1 MYRALPVTG
10 RVASSSSRP
19 ALKVV
24 SRRLATDAV
33 QAPKKKSVVKR
44 LFWVTT
50 AATGTFYIGSTFAAF
65 NNQQY
70 YDFFSDNVPLG
81 QPMLEYAE
89 AHNWDT
95 LTVEDV
101 IDAAKNGVV
110 TIQRLTTDLINS
122 TPGAREAVESAKA
135 ATEKKIEEAKLS
147 TLKAIQSTRAKVDPV
162 VDQAKSEV
170 DKVVSKV
177 EAVTHT
183 ELRSKEQPK
192 PVVVEPKVEEK
203 KEEEAKSVPE
213 KISDDVSELVR
224 KAEDALSGKP
234 AVVEKA
240 TEPFSDTPVP
250 SESSPEAQPGLSDK
264 NVYVAPLPIGFEP
277 PPGYVKPSPPK
288 KVEAEA
294 PKEPAPQAT
303 KEEEKPLPEVELPL
317 VAPVVES
324 LNVQEPIITHLAGT
338 IDNLASF
345 LKANPAAAEQATG
358 VLENAK
364 QDLSA
369 LVERIEKA
377 KEEERTALEAK
388 LDEQTREH
396 TLKLLELEM
405 EAQDKL
411 DSQEEGFR
419 KFFEEERAK
428 FIAAYRAKLDHE
440 LKTQTELINERL
452 KEEVIA
458 QGIELQRRWI
468 REIKVRVEQERG
480 GRLAKLDDLAA
491 DLKRL
496 ERIALDNTAYLDEN
510 IRVHALWSAVR
521 SLSSAALESPK
532 RQPFREQLRVLR
544 HVTAAREDPVIQAAL
559 STLESSD
566 VPDIGVE
573 PFADLSSWFTTS
585 VAPKVAEVAL
595 VPDENAGVLS
605 YLASKVLS
613 GIRFRKQGLV
623 PGDDVLSVL
632 SRAEYYLVE
641 KDLDSAARELNQ
653 LRGPAKALVKDWL
666 DAARRRLEVKQ
677 ALGVIQTEATLSS
690 LLVA

>member
-1 MYRALPVTG
+1 MYRAIPATG
-10 RVASSSSRP
+10 RVASSASSRS
-19 ALKVV
+19 ALRAAR
-24 SRRLATDAV
+24 RRLATDAA
-33 QAPKKKSVVKR
+33 QAPKQKSIIRR

-50 AATGTFYIGSTFAAF
+50 AATGTFYIGSPFVAF
-65 NNQQY
+65 NNQSY

-89 AHNWDT
+89 NNHWDRM
-95 LTVEDV
+95 TVEDV
-101 IDAAKNGVV
+101 IDAAKNGLV
-110 TIQRLTTDLINS
+110 TIQQLTSDLINK
-122 TPGAREAVESAKA
+122 TPGAREAVESTKA
-135 ATEKKIEEAKLS
+135 ATEKKIEEAKVA
-147 TLKAIQSTRAKVDPV
+147 TLKAIQSTKAKVDPV
-162 VDQAKSEV
+162 VEQAKTEV
-170 DKVVSKV
+170 GKVVHKA
-177 EAVTHT
+177 EAVIDKAPTVT
-183 ELRSKEQPK
+183 EVLGKKVATEDESKK
-192 PVVVEPKVEEK
+192 DEK
-203 KEEEAKSVPE
+203 KEPLATIDLTNV
-213 KISDDVSELVR
+213 VR
-224 KAEDALSGKP
+224 KAEEALGIDLETP
-234 AVVEKA
+234 PPTVAEVTA
-240 TEPFSDTPVP
+240 EPG
-250 SESSPEAQPGLSDK
+250 SSAK
-264 NVYVAPLPIGFEP
+264 NVYSEPLPIGFEP
-277 PPGYVKPSPPK
+277 PPGYVRPNPPK
-288 KVEAEA
+288 KVEE
-294 PKEPAPQAT
+294 
-303 KEEEKPLPEVELPL
+303 PEVGEVVKAEPVPIPEVVLPL
-317 VAPVVES
+317 IAPTVES
-324 LNVQEPIITHLAGT
+324 LNVQEPIINHLAGT
-338 IDNLASF
+338 IDSLASF

-364 QDLSA
+364 SDLSA
-369 LVERIEKA
+369 LVERIDKV
-377 KEEERTALEAK
+377 KEEERVALEAK

-396 TLKLLELEM
+396 TLKLMELEM
-405 EAQDKL
+405 TAQDKL

-428 FIAAYRAKLDHE
+428 FVAAYRAKLDQE

-496 ERIALDNTAYLDEN
+496 ERIALDNTAYFDEN

-521 SLSSAALESPK
+521 HLNTTALESHR

-559 STLESSD
+559 VTLEQSD

-595 VPDENAGVLS
+595 VPDQNAGVLS
-605 YLASKVLS
+605 YLASKALS
-613 GIRFRKQGLV
+613 SIRFKKQGLV

-641 KDLDSAARELNQ
+641 KDLDSATRELNQ
-653 LRGPAKALVKDWL
+653 LTGPSRKLLNDWL
-666 DAARRRLEVKQ
+666 EAARRRLEVKQ
-677 ALGVIQTEATLSS
+677 ALEIISTEATLSS